1 MKRKHLRSA
10 LLWLFF
16 YFIPGFVT
24 ALQSAAVS
32 GYTGTDFQIP
42 AYAGKKIVLPE
53 VKIRVGIPFE
63 LSPNGLVLQ
72 KNFRGAV
79 KADWK
84 DVLSVFAG
92 NISYSGSAAFLWNPV
107 FSLTSSPLGSFVF
120 PAAGIG
126 IAFPPL
132 TGSAGDLSGG
142 VTVYFPC
149 ADGFQGSVQAVW
161 HKSHGVFSAV
171 TVPFA
176 VGSVKITGI
185 TVAGLYHLPAE
196 IPGENDSWYQEDA
209 VYGETS
215 GAAAVQEFRV
225 QFRQVKLQTAVG
237 AVSNPSSGFCY
248 WGRVSAGFTARI
260 LSVHGGLYAGNG
272 QIMTSSFSWKRSR
285 LQGYINPKLA
295 FSLGGRGTSR
305 KILSAGIIVAA
316 NGRETPGIFPV
327 FLAEIKAVGA
337 IRLSFPRFSVQLTG
351 GSWGIP
357 VVGTAPKAVYRAERK
372 DGGSVNV
379 RLVNVIPCLQVTVFC
394 SGYFFPAVGS
404 GTAKQTVTAG
414 LAIDCTGRN
423 QLWQRL
429 FPRITVQSDLNFR
442 QGQVRSAAT
451 EVNAAWSVTG
461 KIVTVRGG
469 ISVVVK
475 HR

>member
-32 GYTGTDFQIP
+32 GYAGTDFQIP

-132 TGSAGDLSGG
+132 TDSAGDLSGG

-176 VGSVKITGI
+176 VGAVKITGI

-196 IPGENDSWYQEDA
+196 KSASSCIPD
-209 VYGETS
+209 
-215 GAAAVQEFRV
+215 
-225 QFRQVKLQTAVG
+225 
-237 AVSNPSSGFCY
+237 
-248 WGRVSAGFTARI
+248 
-260 LSVHGGLYAGNG
+260 
-272 QIMTSSFSWKRSR
+272 
-285 LQGYINPKLA
+285 
-295 FSLGGRGTSR
+295 
-305 KILSAGIIVAA
+305 
-316 NGRETPGIFPV
+316 
-327 FLAEIKAVGA
+327 
-337 IRLSFPRFSVQLTG
+337 
-351 GSWGIP
+351 
-357 VVGTAPKAVYRAERK
+357 
-372 DGGSVNV
+372 
-379 RLVNVIPCLQVTVFC
+379 
-394 SGYFFPAVGS
+394 
-404 GTAKQTVTAG
+404 
-414 LAIDCTGRN
+414 
-423 QLWQRL
+423 
-429 FPRITVQSDLNFR
+429 
-442 QGQVRSAAT
+442 
-451 EVNAAWSVTG
+451 
-461 KIVTVRGG
+461 
-469 ISVVVK
+469 
-475 HR
+475 